1 MVGEVD
7 NGEEEQ
13 VFRRF
18 VEDNNTLVFSVH
30 VHSPCCSCRHDDWLS
45 IITYYICIYIYIYIN
60 IHSY

>member
-30 VHSPCCSCRHDDWLS
+30 VHSPCCSCRHDD
-45 IITYYICIYIYIYIN
+45 
-60 IHSY
+60 